1 MIFRER
7 DESGGEVIRQVNR
20 KGGILTSEIC
30 VLDDISRAP
39 GEALNVLL
47 RVLNERKFGD
57 DRIPLLTA
65 IATGNPTKEDYY
77 NEPLDPANLDRF
89 TIQMRTLGLLQRNM
103 WQAASAVIDRYADGH
118 LGAEGLAAGDAGG
131 VGQCHRITSQGRPHG
146 GSKGLAAGISQRAS
160 E

>member
-1 MIFRER
+1 M
-7 DESGGEVIRQVNR
+7 
-20 KGGILTSEIC
+20 
-30 VLDDISRAP
+30 
-39 GEALNVLL
+39 LL

-103 WQAASAVIDRYADGH
+103 WQAASAVIDRYADG
-118 LGAEGLAAGDAGG
+118 LLLAGLEGRGVAARHAGG
-131 VGQCHRITSQGRPHG
+131 AGQRHRAVAHG
-146 GSKGLAAGISQRAS
+146 GPDRGGEGPVAGIP
-160 E
+160 